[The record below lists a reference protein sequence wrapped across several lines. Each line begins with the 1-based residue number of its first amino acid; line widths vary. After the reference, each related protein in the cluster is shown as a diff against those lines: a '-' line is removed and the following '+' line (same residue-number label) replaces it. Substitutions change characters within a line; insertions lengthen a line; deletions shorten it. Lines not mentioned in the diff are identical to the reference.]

1 MYGIYIISL
10 YDLGGL
16 KGFDWGPYLSSGG
29 AEAAPVSYFKHVCMD
44 FAIIIKEIYFKNVI
58 AFFLEVLMLICVC
71 DISYSAQ
78 CMIAGTTLPLG

>member
-44 FAIIIKEIYFKNVI
+44 FAIII
-58 AFFLEVLMLICVC
+58 
-71 DISYSAQ
+71 
-78 CMIAGTTLPLG
+78 